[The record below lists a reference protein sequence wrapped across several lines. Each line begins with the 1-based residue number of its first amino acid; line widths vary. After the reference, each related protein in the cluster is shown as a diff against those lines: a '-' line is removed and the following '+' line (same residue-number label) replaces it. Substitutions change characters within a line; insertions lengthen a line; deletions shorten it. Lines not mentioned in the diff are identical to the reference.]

1 MSTSRGTVVLG
12 AMGKKSRAK
21 RQSPRPEGTPKPKR
35 QEVAFVERPFEGLPG
50 EADLVAMREVIPA
63 ATATVRTTE
72 EYGAR
77 EVELVT
83 LLPDNIRAL
92 HREDGTV
99 LVALQTV
106 MHSGDASRDVAAAL
120 LDALELEPGTPFAS
134 SELPEPGPRLQDVLD
149 TTVPLEVQVQD
160 SFEFWL
166 APEEDRDEDVAHALE
181 HASEALVPTV
191 AVDGVDSAY
200 WVRMGPREFVRWAR
214 PEPQEKVLDAV
225 ARLHAA
231 RESAVAEGAK
241 FVGAF
246 RSCGILIPVWELAP
260 GTEAADLTAPLKAFE
275 KKLDKALA
283 DDAPL
288 TADERR
294 ARAGIVSR
302 QVNLR

>member
-1 MSTSRGTVVLG
+1 MPPGTVVLG

-21 RQSPRPEGTPKPKR
+21 HQSRPEGTPKPKR
-35 QEVAFVERPFEGLPG
+35 QEVAFVERPFEGLPA

-63 ATATVRTTE
+63 ATMTVRTTAE
-72 EYGAR
+72 HGDR
-77 EVELVT
+77 EVQLVT
-83 LLPDNIRAL
+83 LLPDNLRAL
-92 HREDGTV
+92 HREDGVV
-99 LVALQTV
+99 LVALQSV

-120 LDALELEPGTPFAS
+120 LEALELEPGNPLLSAD
-134 SELPEPGPRLQDVLD
+134 LPEPGPRLQDVLD
-149 TTVPLEVQVQD
+149 TTGPFEIVLQD

-166 APEEDRDEDVAHALE
+166 APDENRDADVEHALE
-181 HASEALVPTV
+181 HASEGLVPTA
-191 AVDGVDSAY
+191 AVDGVPSAY
-200 WVRMGPREFVRWAR
+200 WVRMGAREFVRWAR

-231 RESAVAEGAK
+231 RESAITEGSK

-246 RSCGILIPVWELAP
+246 RACGILIPVWELAP
-260 GTEAADLTAPLKAFE
+260 GTEAADLTAPMQAFG
-275 KKLDKALA
+275 KRLDTALA